1 MSLRFRGLAA
11 WMAVCLIA
19 PAALL
24 LPANAPAQDKPAQPK
39 QTQPKQAQQK
49 PSQAKPAQEKPAQET
64 SATMSDRS
72 KVSYMVGSDV
82 GRSIAA
88 VGPDLDLAA
97 FERAVKNAF
106 SGGKPLLT
114 DEESQTVGRALMQR
128 IGERSG
134 KALPG
139 TAPGTK
145 APPVDKAK
153 VGFLVGTDVGRS
165 LSPIQEEL
173 DLPTFLQAVKTL
185 VAGGKPALS
194 DADMD
199 QVRESFSKRME
210 AKEKARIAEAIT
222 KNAAEGAAFLSKN
235 KQSKGVIST
244 ASGLQYMVLRQGT
257 GKRPRSTD
265 RVRVNYR
272 GTLLDGSEFDSSYSR
287 GQPAEF
293 ALDQVIAGWT
303 EGLAL
308 MPVGAKY
315 RFWIP
320 SAIGYGER
328 GSPPSIGPNATLVFD
343 VELLDVL
350 GAP

>member
-19 PAALL
+19 PATLL
-24 LPANAPAQDKPAQPK
+24 LSATAGAQDNKPAQGKQAQQKPAQDKPAQD
-39 QTQPKQAQQK
+39 KQAQD
-49 PSQAKPAQEKPAQET
+49 T
-64 SATMSDRS
+64 SATMSERN
-72 KVSYMVGSDV
+72 KVSYMVGADV

-145 APPVDKAK
+145 APPADKAK

-173 DLPTFLQAVKTL
+173 DLPTFLQAMKTL
-185 VAGGKPALS
+185 IAGGKPLLS
-194 DADMD
+194 DTELD
-199 QVRESFSKRME
+199 QVRETFSKRME
-210 AKEKARIAEAIT
+210 AKEKTRIAEAVR
-222 KNAAEGAAFLSKN
+222 KNSAEGAAFLSKN
-235 KQSKGVIST
+235 KQTKGVIST